1 MHADLEATVAAPSSY
16 SRPRPAS
23 RRTSPAGRA
32 EEELLKR
39 YAELTELNCRLQDT
53 QQQLVQSEK
62 MASIGQLAAGVAH
75 EINNPIG
82 YVNSTSAA

>member
-1 MHADLEATVAAPSSY
+1 M
-16 SRPRPAS
+16 
-23 RRTSPAGRA
+23 A
-32 EEELLKR
+32 ETELLKR
-39 YAELTELNCRLQDT
+39 YVELTDLNCRLHDT

-82 YVNSTSAA
+82 YVNSILHSLKT